1 LCRTQ
6 WEYARI
12 RCVRCGTREQTK
24 LEYLYDEADPPHR
37 VHTCAACHG
46 YSLTTFEREMNLI
59 ALPEIE
65 EVVMVRLEAV
75 ATSRGFSA
83 LGDDTAEKPN

>member
-1 LCRTQ
+1 
-6 WEYARI
+6 
-12 RCVRCGTREQTK
+12 
-24 LEYLYDEADPPHR
+24 
-37 VHTCAACHG
+37 
-46 YSLTTFEREMNLI
+46 MNLI